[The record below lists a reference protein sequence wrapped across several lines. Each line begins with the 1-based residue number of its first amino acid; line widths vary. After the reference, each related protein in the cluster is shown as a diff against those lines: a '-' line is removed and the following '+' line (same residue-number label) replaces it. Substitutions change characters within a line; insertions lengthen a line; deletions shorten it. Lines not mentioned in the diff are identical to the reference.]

1 MLHAWV
7 IQGKYQPVMKH
18 IYSTSIMYVKIR
30 LRDIFCTCDWCT
42 MYYVP
47 IIYFYTRCTFRSYP
61 SFTEFW
67 SKSTQRLPSTVV
79 SPTTEGDGLT
89 KEPMQAE
96 DVLSL
101 GSAKD
106 CKGWCDVT
114 NETLSLFSIA
124 WNHGMK
130 LLAFFRE
137 ALMGF
142 YIQKKL
148 KTFLDWKLENKRITC
163 QKPCFLRGCF
173 FQNQNQTS
181 SRTIML

>member
-1 MLHAWV
+1 MC
-7 IQGKYQPVMKH
+7 
-18 IYSTSIMYVKIR
+18 VKIR

-106 CKGWCDVT
+106 CKG
-114 NETLSLFSIA
+114 
-124 WNHGMK
+124 
-130 LLAFFRE
+130 
-137 ALMGF
+137 
-142 YIQKKL
+142 
-148 KTFLDWKLENKRITC
+148 
-163 QKPCFLRGCF
+163 
-173 FQNQNQTS
+173 
-181 SRTIML
+181 